1 MNILEIENHLKTGF
15 QNALEGEKTAL
26 ERIINNEAVP
36 LTYMGLWGVN
46 ESKSWYY
53 LFVEKD
59 VVKAKQCFYLYG
71 KVTEYL
77 CKTTD
82 VSMIL
87 GMTQDNSYTLLSDS
101 HSLID
106 TLPEWRYA
114 GYDFDIK
121 KGSLKYIIQNVVVG
135 NDSKALELLDLFH
148 NKHCKM
154 TFKDENESILR
165 EIIKGDKQKIE
176 ELLSFLLL
184 PKNHKK
190 TNGIYP
196 LRRDLL
202 SFPALGFAKLAWLR
216 GIEVDIDHPLLPKE
230 LLPIYP
236 NQEYFDTY
244 DFLKE

>member
-1 MNILEIENHLKTGF
+1 MRNLNDDLSLLYKESLCREESALLKIKSK
-15 QNALEGEKTAL
+15 A
-26 ERIINNEAVP
+26 AVP
-36 LTYMGLWGVN
+36 LTYFSLLGEN
-46 ESKSWYY
+46 ERKAWYY
-53 LFVEKD
+53 LFVKED
-59 VVKAKQCFYLYG
+59 LVKAKQCFYLYG

-87 GMTQDNSYTLLSDS
+87 GMTQDNTYTLLSDS
-101 HSLID
+101 KSLIN

-148 NKHCKM
+148 NKHRKM
-154 TFKDENESILR
+154 IFKDENEA
-165 EIIKGDKQKIE
+165 IIRAIIRGDKLKIE
-176 ELLSFLLL
+176 ELLHFLLL
-184 PKNHKK
+184 PRNHKK

-202 SFPALGFAKLAWLR
+202 SFPALGYAKLAWLR
-216 GIEVDIDHPLLPKE
+216 GIEIEIDHPLIPKD
-230 LLPIYP
+230 LLPIQP
-236 NQEYFDTY
+236 NKEYTNSY
-244 DFLKE
+244 DFLTI

>member
-1 MNILEIENHLKTGF
+1 MEIKDHLSQLFRESLKYEQVFLEKIKNPEEKKYFISNFLGIIE
-15 QNALEGEKTAL
+15 
-26 ERIINNEAVP
+26 R
-36 LTYMGLWGVN
+36 
-46 ESKSWYY
+46 KSWYY

-216 GIEVDIDHPLLPKE
+216 GIQVDIDHPLLPKE
-230 LLPIYP
+230 LLPIHP